1 MKKEEETFT
10 ASEVREALSV
20 ITCATLG
27 IGTKEDLCDMVDKL
41 PLTLKKMILA
51 NLMAGMCMDGHV
63 AEVMSMLNSMK

>member
-10 ASEVREALSV
+10 KSEVCEALSV
-20 ITCATLG
+20 LTYVTLG
-27 IGTKEDLCDMVDKL
+27 IGTEEDLCDKVDKL

-51 NLMAGMCMDGHV
+51 NLMVGMCVDGHV